1 MDLLGSMR
9 LSRTVMP
16 EEEEAC
22 FELRIAEYPA
32 MHS

>member
-16 EEEEAC
+16 EEEAR
-22 FELRIAEYPA
+22 FKLRIAEYPA